1 MPAYAWKGKNRMG
14 EVQEGVLVSD
24 SRDAAASTLKRNG
37 IEVMNIR
44 IMAAEGGKSFGKVP
58 PKELAIFT
66 RQFSVMIDAGLP
78 LVQCLEILGA
88 QQEHKG
94 FQRIIESVR
103 DDVEKGSTLQT
114 ALSKHPKAFNDL
126 FVNMVGA
133 GESGGILDVILQR
146 LSGYIEKS
154 VKLTAKVKS
163 AMTYPIAVI
172 SIAVIVVVVIMVKV
186 IPVFSAMYS
195 GMGSKLPYPTI
206 VCIAIS
212 DTLINYWWLLLI
224 ALAIIYVG
232 IKQYYQTPTGKLQLD
247 TVMLHIPVLGPVLRK
262 VAVARF
268 CRTLGTLISSGV
280 PILEGMD
287 ITAKTAGNVVIQ
299 NAILKSKDAVEQ
311 GRNIS
316 TPLAETKVFPPMVV
330 QMVGVGEA
338 TGALDAMLAK
348 VADFYEDEVDNAVAS
363 MTSLMEPIMIAV
375 LGLIVGFIVVAMYM
389 PIFGMA
395 AAFDKS

>member
-1 MPAYAWKGKNRMG
+1 MG

-24 SRDAAASTLKRNG
+24 SRDAAAATLKRNG
-37 IEVMNIR
+37 IEVMNVR
-44 IMAAEGGKSFGKVP
+44 VMAGDGTKSFGKVP

-88 QQEHKG
+88 QQAHKG
-94 FQRIIESVR
+94 FQRIIEAVQA
-103 DDVEKGSTLQT
+103 DVEKGSTLQT

-126 FVNMVGA
+126 YVNMVGA
-133 GESGGILDVILQR
+133 GESGGILDIILQR
-146 LSGYIEKS
+146 LSGYIEKA
-154 VKLTAKVKS
+154 VKLTSKVKG

-172 SIAVIVVVVIMVKV
+172 TIAITVVVVIMLKV
-186 IPVFSAMYS
+186 IPVFSAMYD
-195 GMGSKLPYPTI
+195 GMGAKLPFPTI
-206 VCIAIS
+206 VCMAIS
-212 DTLINYWWLLLI
+212 NALINYSWLIIIAVVLI
-224 ALAIIYVG
+224 VVG
-232 IKQYYQTPTGKLQLD
+232 LKQYYKTPAGHLQIDAFLLKL
-247 TVMLHIPVLGPVLRK
+247 PVLGDLLRK

-287 ITAKTAGNVVIQ
+287 ITARTAGNMVIQ

-316 TPLAETKVFPPMVV
+316 APLAETKVFPPMVV

-338 TGALDAMLAK
+338 TGALDAMLSK
-348 VADFYEDEVDNAVAS
+348 VADFYEDEVDNAVS
-363 MTSLMEPIMIAV
+363 NLTSLMEPVMIAI
-375 LGLIVGFIVVAMYM
+375 LGGIIGFIVVAMYM
-389 PIFGMA
+389 PIFNMA
-395 AAFDKS
+395 NVLGKD